1 MENNLPKT
9 KEEIEKIYG
18 CLSSLGNNEIA
29 KNISEMDEPKAN
41 EITKKYKITPSE
53 KKQIKQYPSHRLC
66 FFSFFLALFFF
77 IVSFCIISSS
87 LFSFI
92 IYIKNYSPGLY
103 ANKAYER
110 YNNIKNVSGEYL
122 SIIYNNKSL
131 INNTN
136 FIDLFHLSFFKFA
149 DFAYQQN
156 ISKENFMNWK
166 IINKFSL
173 PEYNYFYVLEDEINK
188 KIIVTFPG
196 TIGGLQLLEEV
207 LGSSLQNFNES
218 QKEILICDYFG
229 RRTLKIIDYIFNEK
243 VKKLIDN
250 GYQIL
255 ATGHSLW
262 GAMAQTFMYFA
273 LNQKRITKNNSPMII
288 TFCQP
293 RVGNIFFAD
302 YIDKNAFAL
311 RFINGED
318 IVPGIPKFSYCIYSF
333 FKYII
338 RYDLNNCQYK
348 HTNEEKNMFPDKG
361 ISLGEFFIS
370 FLYLLFIFAAFA
382 ISFIYTISFLEKEC
396 YSLKYD
402 FGMIKYFY
410 KNLDNNIIAIIIFVI
425 IIGVIIYYLF
435 NIFWIMIAWK
445 AIMTLIVLIII
456 LSIILNEIFNT
467 IIAFSYFIIDFFPF
481 IMETLDIF
489 VYNCYAKFYNFFWLN
504 IKLTYN
510 LNCLKVE
517 QRLECLSALTFLS
530 AAPSFKKELQNL
542 YKDAY
547 VRHIKSHSESPLR
560 ENIENNEQ
568 DVTELLKEYERKK
581 KYYLNNLGK
590 EKYV

>member
-9 KEEIEKIYG
+9 KVEIEKIYG
-18 CLSSLGNNEIA
+18 CLSSFGNNEIA

-53 KKQIKQYPSHRLC
+53 KKLIKQYPSHRLC

-103 ANKAYER
+103 ADKAYER

-156 ISKENFMNWK
+156 ISKDNFMNWK

-255 ATGHSLW
+255 ATGHSLG

-311 RFINGED
+311 RFINGKD

-382 ISFIYTISFLEKEC
+382 ISFIYIIYFLEQE
-396 YSLKYD
+396 YNS
-402 FGMIKYFY
+402 FGMIKHFSE
-410 KNLDNNIIAIIIFVI
+410 NLDNNTIVMIIFYI
-425 IIGVIIYYLF
+425 IIGVIVYYLL
-435 NIFWIMIAWK
+435 NIIWIMIVWK
-445 AIMTLIVLIII
+445 AILTLIALIII

-467 IIAFSYFIIDFFPF
+467 IIAFFYLIKVFFPF
-481 IMETLDIF
+481 IMEALGVF
-489 VYNCYAKFYNFFWLN
+489 VYNCYAKFYNFFLFKV
-504 IKLTYN
+504 KLEYN
-510 LNCLKVE
+510 LNCLKKE
-517 QRLECLSALTFLS
+517 QRLECLAALAFLS
-530 AAPSFKKELQNL
+530 AAPSIKKNL
-542 YKDAY
+542 HNLSQDAY
-547 VRHIKSHSESPLR
+547 VRHIKSHSESSKR
-560 ENIENNEQ
+560 ENREFNEL
-568 DVTELLKEYERKK
+568 DALDL
-581 KYYLNNLGK
+581 
-590 EKYV
+590 